1 MELDGRRAVVTG
13 GTRGGI
19 GAAVTARLTDA
30 GARVLTTARSAPD
43 DLADR
48 ELFVAADVG
57 TAEGVARVAAAA
69 LHRLGGVDIVVHVV
83 GGSRQEPG
91 GVLALTDDDWQHAF
105 AVNLFASVRLDRALL
120 PSMIDQGRGAIV
132 HVTSIQRR
140 APLPTTVPYA
150 AAKAALTSYS
160 KNLASQVAPAGV
172 RVNTVA
178 PGFVET
184 AGARGMVSALAAAG
198 RRGRGH
204 LAAADHGLD
213 RRDPARPPG
222 PAGRGGRAD
231 RLPRVRSG
239 VGDHGRGA
247 RHRRRKPA
255 DDLRPVSPPGRG
267 AAR

>member
-1 MELDGRRAVVTG
+1 MNGVSELDGRRAVVTG

-19 GAAVTARLTDA
+19 GAAITARLTEA
-30 GARVLTTARSAPD
+30 GARVLTTARSTPD
-43 DLADR
+43 DLADA

-57 TAEGVARVAAAA
+57 TAEGIALVADAA

-91 GVLALTDDDWQHAF
+91 GVLALSDDDWEQSF

-120 PSMIDQGRGAIV
+120 PSMIDEGGGAIV

-140 APLPTTVPYA
+140 VPLPTTVPYA

-160 KNLASQVAPAGV
+160 KNLATQMAPKGV

-184 AGARGMVSALAAAG
+184 AGARGMVSALAAADGVDEDTSRKRIMESIGGIPLG
-198 RRGRGH
+198 R
-204 LAAADHGLD
+204 
-213 RRDPARPPG
+213 PARPEEVADLVAFLVSDRASAITG
-222 PAGRGGRAD
+222 AEHVIDGGSTRTI
-231 RLPRVRSG
+231 
-239 VGDHGRGA
+239 
-247 RHRRRKPA
+247 
-255 DDLRPVSPPGRG
+255 
-267 AAR
+267 

>member
-57 TAEGVARVAAAA
+57 TADGVARVAAAA

-120 PSMIDQGRGAIV
+120 P
-132 HVTSIQRR
+132 
-140 APLPTTVPYA
+140 
-150 AAKAALTSYS
+150 
-160 KNLASQVAPAGV
+160 QVAPPGV

-184 AGARGMVSALAAAG
+184 AGA
-198 RRGRGH
+198 GH
-204 LAAADHGLD
+204 G
-213 RRDPARPPG
+213 
-222 PAGRGGRAD
+222 
-231 RLPRVRSG
+231 
-239 VGDHGRGA
+239 
-247 RHRRRKPA
+247 
-255 DDLRPVSPPGRG
+255 
-267 AAR
+267 

>member
-184 AGARGMVSALAAAG
+184 AGARGMVSALAAADGVDEDTSRQRIMDSIGGIPLG
-198 RRGRGH
+198 R
-204 LAAADHGLD
+204 
-213 RRDPARPPG
+213 PARPDEVAELIAFLVSDRASAITG
-222 PAGRGGRAD
+222 AEHVIDGG
-231 RLPRVRSG
+231 S
-239 VGDHGRGA
+239 
-247 RHRRRKPA
+247 
-255 DDLRPVSPPGRG
+255 LRTI
-267 AAR
+267 

>member
-57 TAEGVARVAAAA
+57 TADGVARVAAAA

-120 PSMIDQGRGAIV
+120 P
-132 HVTSIQRR
+132 
-140 APLPTTVPYA
+140 
-150 AAKAALTSYS
+150 
-160 KNLASQVAPAGV
+160 QVAPPGV

-184 AGARGMVSALAAAG
+184 AGARGMVSALAAADGVDEDTSRQRIMDSIGGIPLG
-198 RRGRGH
+198 R
-204 LAAADHGLD
+204 
-213 RRDPARPPG
+213 PARPDEVAELIAFLVSDRASAITG
-222 PAGRGGRAD
+222 AEHVIDGG
-231 RLPRVRSG
+231 S
-239 VGDHGRGA
+239 
-247 RHRRRKPA
+247 
-255 DDLRPVSPPGRG
+255 LRTI
-267 AAR
+267 